1 MILQSG
7 QQRRH
12 KDKEQTSGISFEIYI
27 YIIICKIDS
36 QWSFIYDAGHPKPT
50 LCDTWRVGIGREV
63 GKGVSGWRGHMY
75 AYGQFILMYGKKKK
89 NNNIVIILPLKYI
102 NF

>member
-12 KDKEQTSGISFEIYI
+12 KDKEPTSGISFEIYI

-75 AYGQFILMYGKKKK
+75 AYGQFILIYGKKKK
-89 NNNIVIILPLKYI
+89 NHNIVIILPLKYI